1 MAADNKGFLY
11 ESKINKLLKKY
22 KIQSPSF
29 QGAGAD
35 PNAPDSEIT
44 IKGVKYKVEVKL
56 DLKVDFGQGSLDYDL
71 KKNKWILGGAKTES
85 AEQMREFLS
94 SIKVPEIVNKEW
106 GAGGP
111 PRKFTVPLDKF
122 KPSDVAHDYAK
133 FKDRFVDVKASAVAD
148 YYSSKKTYYIQIGKF
163 GLFYMGKDVAKLG
176 VPEFNPKLRLR
187 IRLKRGG
194 SIPIYNYRFSTAL
207 QAVSLNKSDVDLED
221 DDDLMAI
228 AARARK

>member
-22 KIQSPSF
+22 KTQSSGF

-35 PNAPDSEIT
+35 PNAPDAEII
-44 IKGVKYKVEVKL
+44 IKGIKYKVEVKL

-85 AEQMREFLS
+85 AEQMREFLN
-94 SIKVPEIVNKEW
+94 SIKVPELVNKEW
-106 GAGGP
+106 GKAGP

-122 KPSDVAHDYAK
+122 KPSDVKHDYAN
-133 FKDRFVDVKASAVAD
+133 FKDRFIDVKASAVAD
-148 YYSSKKTYYIQIGKF
+148 YYASKKTYYIQIGKY

-194 SIPIYNYRFSTAL
+194 SVPIYNYRFSTAL
-207 QAVSLNKSDVDLED
+207 QAVSLSKSDIDLEND
-221 DDDLMAI
+221 KDLTAI
-228 AARARK
+228 SARAKK